1 MKDLIKQKIME
12 ANATIKLNN
21 HKVGSK
27 ALEDILKQKFGVSKE
42 EQVEHSESFGRKI
55 SAEMEEATLKKSKAY
70 SQSSIASKLKGPE
83 NLTK

>member
-42 EQVEHSESFGRKI
+42 EQVEHS
-55 SAEMEEATLKKSKAY
+55 
-70 SQSSIASKLKGPE
+70 
-83 NLTK
+83 